1 MIDLE
6 SKVSELLTNVEYINK
21 IWAELQRN
29 DVYVRIDQKGS
40 HEKLDKV
47 LAVTEI
53 KQTINLLP
61 GVKK

>member
-6 SKVSELLTNVEYINK
+6 SKVSEILANIENINK
-21 IWAELQRN
+21 LWAELQRN
-29 DVYVRIDQKGS
+29 DVYVRIEQKGS
-40 HEKLDKV
+40 HEKLDKI
-47 LAVTEI
+47 LEVTEI